1 MAPLTR
7 PALLSLVAL
16 TLHYS
21 VLSLVLHYSRTL
33 PGPRYHASS
42 AIFLTELGKI
52 LVSLALVLRT
62 GELRGYV
69 RERAR
74 IRAQCEVGRVMDEV
88 REQEKERE
96 RRKERA
102 QEEEKGDA
110 ESDDGWVGIGMD
122 EIAREE
128 TLELLPN
135 AKGKDKD
142 LRDGDGWK
150 ENTVVPVTLHRRTS
164 SQSLSSSKSTS
175 PTSRTG
181 PGPCLSINVSRAQ
194 SYAPSTSAPT
204 LALIPATPAPEPS
217 PTRFPDPSSLY
228 PERPLHDPWADRTV
242 LDDLV
247 DPEWWRTL
255 RATVFGP
262 GCWKLAVLAAL
273 FFFQGNAQYIASG
286 NLSVPLFQLA
296 YQLKIPATAMCSV
309 ILLNRALTRQQWMA
323 LFILTFG
330 VGLVQLFSVLSSATP
345 PSPALPATTA
355 PSSPRSSALEALSP
369 HSTQPPNQALGLAA
383 VVAACLSSG
392 FASCYFER
400 ILKVPLSAPPSSP
413 LVPTSPSSS
422 PLMTTA
428 STTATSPTLPSTTV
442 PSLPPALLP
451 ALSSLTPPKPSLW
464 IRNIQ
469 LSFFGLLVGLPVVLW
484 EMHGDLFPGVL
495 ESEAEYLDEGGGWWT
510 WTRAGSVVG
519 TFFDGFNA
527 VTWVVVG
534 LQLTGG
540 LLSALVMQHAD
551 NLLKCFS
558 TSLSILLSVAASV
571 VLFQFQMSLGIT
583 LGALLVLGA
592 TFAYTAPSATQ
603 DVFQARAWRAR
614 PRAGGGAGGGR

>member
-33 PGPRYHASS
+33 PGPPYHASS

-52 LVSLALVLRT
+52 LVSLALVLRS
-62 GELRGYV
+62 GELTGYV
-69 RERAR
+69 RDRAR
-74 IRAQCEVGRVMDEV
+74 LRAECEVGRVMDEV
-88 REQEKERE
+88 REQERERE
-96 RRKERA
+96 RRTERA
-102 QEEEKGDA
+102 QQDEQDDDA

-122 EIAREE
+122 DGASEDK
-128 TLELLPN
+128 LELLPR
-135 AKGKDKD
+135 AKGNDD
-142 LRDGDGWK
+142 EDGRK
-150 ENTVVPVTLHRRTS
+150 EVTVVPVTLHRRTS

-175 PTSRTG
+175 PISRTG
-181 PGPCLSINVSRAQ
+181 PGSSLSINVSRAQ

-309 ILLNRALTRQQWMA
+309 ILLNRALTRQQWTA
-323 LFILTFG
+323 LFVLTFG
-330 VGLVQLFSVLSSATP
+330 VGLVQLFSVLSSAEP
-345 PSPALPATTA
+345 
-355 PSSPRSSALEALSP
+355 PSSPPPTPTPSSTLEALSP

-400 ILKVPLSAPPSSP
+400 ILKVPPSAPPSSP
-413 LVPTSPSSS
+413 PVPASPSSS
-422 PLMTTA
+422 PVATSS
-428 STTATSPTLPSTTV
+428 STTATSPTLPSTMTV
-442 PSLPPALLP
+442 PAPPSLAA

-484 EMHGDLFPGVL
+484 EMHRDLVPPGGL
-495 ESEAEYLDEGGGWWT
+495 LDSDAEYLDQAGWWT
-510 WTRAGSVVG
+510 RAEGIVRHARLG

-571 VLFQFQMSLGIT
+571 VLFQFQVSLGIT

-592 TFAYTAPSATQ
+592 TFAYTSPSATQ
-603 DVFQARAWRAR
+603 DLVSGRWCWR
-614 PRAGGGAGGGR
+614 PRR